1 MEIAIKLHAKFEPY
15 NRRLDRF
22 KNCSTIIYG
31 TTKSK
36 AQSVDLEVETW
47 NSSILPAR
55 IAAYEPRDILTLT
68 LSNKS
73 LVLMVKISMVQSTG
87 RTTLL
92 GSYRPTWIVVN
103 KCLWL

>member
-1 MEIAIKLHAKFEPY
+1 MKLNVKFEPY
-15 NRRLDRF
+15 NIWLDRF
-22 KNCSTIIYG
+22 KKCSTIIYG
-31 TTKSK
+31 TIKSK

-47 NSSILPAR
+47 NSSILPVNT
-55 IAAYEPRDILTLT
+55 AAYEPRDILTLK

-92 GSYRPTWIVVN
+92 G
-103 KCLWL
+103 